1 MDTLII
7 SKCERFTVHIKQ
19 IDVEGELWENVNTG
33 KIYKKQSRAILS
45 GFKHIKKQK
54 LILSLTQ
61 RKKLLKTAK
70 NRLKKAKFKSGR
82 GVIKEN

>member
-54 LILSLTQ
+54 AILYSTQ
-61 RKKLLKTAK
+61 QKKCIKQAK
-70 NRLKKAKFKSGR
+70 NKLKKAKFKSGR
-82 GVIKEN
+82 DVIKK

>member
-7 SKCERFTVHIKQ
+7 SRCERFTVRIKQ

-45 GFKHIKKQK
+45 GFKHIKKQRV
-54 LILSLTQ
+54 ILSSTQ
-61 RKKLLKTAK
+61 QKKCLKQAK

-82 GVIKEN
+82 AIIKEN

>member
-7 SKCERFTVHIKQ
+7 SRCERFTVHIKQ

-54 LILSLTQ
+54 AILYSTQ
-61 RKKLLKTAK
+61 QKKCIKQAK
-70 NRLKKAKFKSGR
+70 NKLKKAKFKSGR
-82 GVIKEN
+82 GVIKK